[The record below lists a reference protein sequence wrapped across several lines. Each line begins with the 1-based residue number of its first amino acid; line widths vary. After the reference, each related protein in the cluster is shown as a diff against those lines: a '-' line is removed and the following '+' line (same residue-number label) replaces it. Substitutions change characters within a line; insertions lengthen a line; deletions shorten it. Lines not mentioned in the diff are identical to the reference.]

1 MSRVIIRIDG
11 GIADV
16 VSAPDGLIVEVHD
29 YDLENYDYDKGIE
42 TGEIQMDKDGEE
54 YWRKIL

>member
-11 GIADV
+11 GIPEV
-16 VSAPDGLIVEVHD
+16 VSAPDGVVVEVHD
-29 YDLENYDYDKGIE
+29 YDLQAYDYDKGIE
-42 TGEIQMDKDGEE
+42 TGEIQADKDGEE